1 MYLFNILLASD
12 NKESIK
18 SFIII
23 NTNENSGIEIIWLY
37 CFKMVFHMILY
48 RLILKGFIIGIKI
61 QNKDILFIVEYST
74 ILRLS

>member
-1 MYLFNILLASD
+1 MSLDIYLFNIWLASD
-12 NKESIK
+12 NNESIK

-37 CFKMVFHMILY
+37 CFKMVFHMLLY

-61 QNKDILFIVEYST
+61 QNILMEYST
-74 ILRLS
+74 ILSLR